1 MSTRI
6 FHNGLLDYGP
16 PMSDYMGTLSE
27 DRPPYKRIGQPDEN
41 SLLDRMSRALQVHR
55 EWIWNDGLRILKLAH
70 RVENLEIEM
79 AELKGTLERVLTKN
93 MN

>member
-1 MSTRI
+1 
-6 FHNGLLDYGP
+6 
-16 PMSDYMGTLSE
+16 MGMSE
-27 DRPPYKRIGQPDEN
+27 DKAPYKRPGQPEEK

-70 RVENLEIEM
+70 RVENLEKEM
-79 AELKGTLERVLTKN
+79 ADVKGTLERVLTKN